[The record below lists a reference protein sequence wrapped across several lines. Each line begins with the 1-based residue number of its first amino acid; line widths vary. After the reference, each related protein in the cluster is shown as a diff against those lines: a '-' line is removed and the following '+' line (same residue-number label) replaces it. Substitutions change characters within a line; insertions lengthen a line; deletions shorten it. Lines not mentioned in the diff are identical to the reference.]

1 MNNDNINFLSLIMD
15 KIDNTKIDQDHLIWY
30 ILYCNSVDET
40 DENIKTENHHIL
52 PRNLFPEFVNL
63 NKNQWNSSKMNYI
76 NHFYAHYILAKSIK
90 TRGNRFAFNMMKR
103 TFSKIESKNV
113 GVMAQLYTEFREQ
126 LSKDFSDINKGRP
139 QTDVQRKKNS
149 EKQKGCVIV
158 RPKGALLNSP
168 HFKVSIFDPEYLNG
182 NLIVNSTGTSKS
194 KETRKLMSENGIKA
208 KKNITTL

>member
-1 MNNDNINFLSLIMD
+1 
-15 KIDNTKIDQDHLIWY
+15 
-30 ILYCNSVDET
+30 
-40 DENIKTENHHIL
+40 
-52 PRNLFPEFVNL
+52 
-63 NKNQWNSSKMNYI
+63 
-76 NHFYAHYILAKSIK
+76 
-90 TRGNRFAFNMMKR
+90 MKR